1 MWLGGGMQRLVIGT
15 VIVAAAY
22 VGAAVVLTGSARV
35 WAFVALAVPAVWL
48 FAAYARVIEA
58 SGGKPHPAED
68 AFP

>member
-1 MWLGGGMQRLVIGT
+1 MQRLVIGT

-22 VGAAVVLTGSARV
+22 VVATVVLTGSARM

-48 FAAYARVIEA
+48 FIAYVRVVEA
-58 SGGKPHPAED
+58 PGGKPHPAED